1 MSVHLVSDE
10 ALDAL
15 RHIPPG
21 QSSFGLSY
29 ATVREF
35 CEGFDTLNQ
44 VASHTLDLKDA
55 QRFWLLKSILA
66 TQPLGSRLVEFG
78 AGEPLV
84 ADILAR
90 LGYHVTVVD
99 PFDGS
104 GNGPEDLANIQAAYS
119 NVGYIV
125 DRFSDALTEFE
136 PDSIDCV
143 YSISVV
149 EHIPNDALPGVVEGI
164 RKFSK
169 PGSLTIHAIDHVM
182 GGHGTA
188 AHTEGLELFLSLL
201 DMPKGL
207 VADMQHAAHN
217 DVETYFL
224 SAESHNRWRAH
235 LPYDAFPMRRVISA
249 QLITRVNKV

>member
-10 ALDAL
+10 AIEAL
-15 RHIPPG
+15 GHYPVG
-21 QSSFGLSY
+21 EASMGLTY

-44 VASHTLDLKDA
+44 VATHSLDLKDA
-55 QRFWLLKSILA
+55 QRFWIIKSILA
-66 TQPLGSRLVEFG
+66 TQPLGASLVEFG

-90 LGYHVTVVD
+90 LGYTVTVVD

-104 GNGPEDLANIQAAYS
+104 GNGPENLANIQAGYQ

-125 DRFSDALTEFE
+125 DRFSDSLTQFP

-149 EHIPNDALPGVVEGI
+149 EHIPLDALPSVVAGI
-164 RKFSK
+164 KKFSK

-182 GGHGTA
+182 GGNGA
-188 AHTEGLELFLSLL
+188 EAHTENLETFIGLL
-201 DMPKGL
+201 DMDPSL
-207 VADMQHAAHN
+207 VSELQSRAQN

-224 SAESHNRWRAH
+224 SAESHNRWRANV
-235 LPYDAFPMRRVISA
+235 PYDDFPMRRVISA
-249 QLITRVNKV
+249 QVVTPVIKQ